1 MDEKY
6 IIDLSEFN
14 QVTDFAQVAKNV
26 SLIIFRVGYRYSVDA
41 SIKYDAK
48 YHEYLSAVKQY
59 KIPFSFYF
67 VSQAIT
73 DLEARQEA
81 LFVAQECKDN
91 IETYHVPVFVDTEKI
106 NGHSRGDVMT
116 KAQRTSCIK
125 TFCDTLQQQGIPAGI
140 YSNLNWLNTALD
152 MSKLPYTV
160 WMAEYGEKDTYTGA
174 HLLWQYTSKGSI
186 PGINGN
192 VDISKIV
199 DKKATPVK
207 KAAAPVIPAEVQ
219 KVITAEKRELGYLE
233 KKSNLHLD
241 NKTANAG
248 SANYTKYWRDLYPAF
263 QGQPWCAAFQC
274 WSFVKALGTAR
285 AKELLLGNYTY
296 YCPTLVNRYKKANQ
310 WFAYPKVGDFIF
322 FKNKSGE
329 AAHIGYVVEVDTRK
343 HYVHT
348 IEGNTSSSAGMVANG
363 GGVFAKA
370 YPLSYYRILGYGR
383 PEYTNEAAASA
394 PKKTKPAT
402 LEDSVKVAD
411 AQAYNKNIAGTYR
424 VTASKLNMRTNA
436 GTQYPVIAVLSKDN
450 QVNNYGFYSKD
461 TDGKEWL
468 YVKVGKYTG
477 YVMSM
482 WLARI

>member
-1 MDEKY
+1 MAEKY

-67 VSQAIT
+67 VSQATT

-81 LFVAQECKDN
+81 LFVAQECKDH
-91 IETYHVPVFVDTEKI
+91 IETYYVPVFVDTEKI

-116 KAQRTSCIK
+116 KTQRTACIK

-174 HLLWQYTSKGSI
+174 HLLWQYTSKGSV
-186 PGINGN
+186 PGISGN
-192 VDISKIV
+192 VDISKMV
-199 DKKATPVK
+199 NKEATKTKKTVT
-207 KAAAPVIPAEVQ
+207 APVVSQEAQ
-219 KVITAEKRELGYLE
+219 KIITVEKRELGYLE

-310 WFAYPKVGDFIF
+310 WYASPKVGDLIF

-329 AAHIGYVVEVDTRK
+329 AAHVGYVVDIDTSK

-348 IEGNTSSSAGMVANG
+348 IEGNTSSSAGVVANG
-363 GGVFAKA
+363 GGVFAKS

-383 PEYTNEAAASA
+383 PKYASA
-394 PKKTKPAT
+394 AEYKTQKPASVEDT
-402 LEDSVKVAD
+402 LKVAD
-411 AQAYNKNIAGTYR
+411 AKFYNKNIAGTYR

-436 GTQYPVIAVLSKDN
+436 GTQYPVIAVLTKDN

-461 TDGKEWL
+461 NDGKEWL